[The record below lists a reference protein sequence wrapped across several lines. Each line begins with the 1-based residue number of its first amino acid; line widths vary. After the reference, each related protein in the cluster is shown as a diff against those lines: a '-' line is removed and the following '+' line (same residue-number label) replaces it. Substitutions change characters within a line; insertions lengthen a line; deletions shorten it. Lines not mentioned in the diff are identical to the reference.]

1 MLKTEVYQVCLNLV
15 NRKITQAI
23 SLMDE
28 AQQAANSDTKSSAGD
43 KHETSRAMAML
54 EKDKA
59 ANQLA
64 EANKLKQLLSQI
76 NPKTVSK
83 KVGLGSL
90 VKTNNGWFYV
100 SVGIGKVELKSET
113 IFCISLASPIGQAM
127 QGREQ
132 GEMIVFNQQRIEVVE
147 LY

>member
-76 NPKTVSK
+76 NPKQFLK
-83 KVGLGSL
+83 K
-90 VKTNNGWFYV
+90 
-100 SVGIGKVELKSET
+100 
-113 IFCISLASPIGQAM
+113 
-127 QGREQ
+127 
-132 GEMIVFNQQRIEVVE
+132 
-147 LY
+147 